1 MLHEMS
7 VRTRRRNELI
17 DITTEI
23 RAIVGRSGIKDG
35 LCHLFVPHTTAAITI
50 NERADPDVRLDIEE
64 ALSKMVPEKGGFRHA
79 EGNSDAHV
87 KSTLVGV
94 STFLPVKDGDLV
106 LGAWQAVFFCE
117 FDGPRTRRCFVRVLN
132 TG

>member
-17 DITTEI
+17 DITMEI

-64 ALSKMVPEKGGFRHA
+64 ALSKMVPEKGGYRHA